1 MKFRLSLFTLFLTFI
16 ALFFLNSTAAHAQI
30 TAKPTLYCAGSI
42 KCVPSGS
49 PTPTMTPSPKT
60 TIDTKD
66 TNRTV
71 AEEGDP
77 TTTISEEPCEE
88 TVSVTHNKRLKH
100 KDYNGLFTWLLQ
112 WLLEFLNKL
121 LERFG
126 GSPINLPTNPSPTET
141 PTQPDPTTGAEPT
154 DSQPTTNP
162 CITTAP
168 ITSITVAPSTAPIVS
183 TAIYLGA
190 AVEPDQL
197 DDQAFSDALKKYKF
211 NSLVAE
217 NVMKFD
223 RLEPSRGQ
231 FTWDGADKIV
241 NYAQAN
247 GMRVRGHALVW
258 GRNNVPGWFT
268 SLSNAEAEAA
278 VENHIKT
285 IVGRYKGKIAQ
296 WDVVNEAYND
306 DGSLDGGAFKEKLGD
321 DFIEKS
327 FKWAHEAD
335 PNAVLFY
342 NDYSAESIG
351 DDSGSKKAKSD
362 AIFELA
368 KKLKAQGLPV
378 GVGLQ
383 THVQGPYPGSEQTI
397 GANIKRL
404 KDAGIAVEITELD
417 VIDADDQAA
426 RYAELGRACKNNG
439 CTGVT
444 TWGLYDGHSWRAGQA
459 PLLLDESFNAKPAYN
474 ALLEA
479 IGQ

>member
-1 MKFRLSLFTLFLTFI
+1 MIRTLLFSLYTILLFVVVHV
-16 ALFFLNSTAAHAQI
+16 SAAQVQAQ
-30 TAKPTLYCAGSI
+30 AAASPTLYCGGSNL
-42 KCVPSGS
+42 CVPSES
-49 PTPTMTPSPKT
+49 PTPTVVTTPGAT
-60 TIDTKD
+60 TDITQ
-66 TNRTV
+66 TV
-71 AEEGDP
+71 TETEEEP

-88 TVSVTHNKRLKH
+88 TVSVSHHRHKH
-100 KDYNGLFTWLLQ
+100 KEYKGLFSSLLQ
-112 WLLEFLNKL
+112 LLIEFLNKL
-121 LERFG
+121 IEMLG
-126 GSPINLPTNPSPTET
+126 GSPIDVPTDPSPTET
-141 PTQPDPTTGAEPT
+141 PTEPEPT
-154 DSQPTTNP
+154 NGEEPQPTTNP
-162 CITTAP
+162 CITTEPTA
-168 ITSITVAPSTAPIVS
+168 APSTIVPSGTTTAPTIGS
-183 TAIYLGA
+183 ASIYLGA
-190 AVEPDQL
+190 AIEPDQL
-197 DDQAFSDALKKYKF
+197 DDAAFADALKKYKF

-223 RLEPSRGQ
+223 RLEPSKGQ
-231 FTWDGADKIV
+231 FTWGDADKIV
-241 NYAQAN
+241 NFAQEN
-247 GMRVRGHALVW
+247 NMRVRGHALVW

-321 DFIEKS
+321 DFILKA

-368 KKLKAQGLPV
+368 KKLKAEGLPV

-383 THVQGPYPGSEQTI
+383 THVQGPYPGNEQTI

-444 TWGLYDGHSWRAGQA
+444 TWGLYDGHSWRSGQA

-474 ALLEA
+474 ALIEA
-479 IGQ
+479 IK